1 MNKAHRQFV
10 WSELGKMI
18 PEGSF
23 ASYIVESLA
32 AELRSTLETIEE
44 GQPDAY
50 WEVSPAEG
58 LFTLLD
64 DGWSLEVEWF
74 QWTDGKFRDDDE
86 EEIPPAVSRHFTA
99 SEQMAV
105 YGLSVLREGLDG
117 LPEIS
122 EKLIEEKKVSKE
134 ELSEWSTEALLEAY
148 QALVFAQK
156 LQQENCQEAGKKSR
170 VRLVDFSELG
180 KIGAN
185 KRHAPM
191 NELRKWATERYAEGR
206 WPSANEAA
214 HALRDVV
221 LEHSRLIGANLSE
234 KNAQRTIAEWINR
247 NLSGR

>member
-1 MNKAHRQFV
+1 MHKAHKQFV
-10 WSELGKMI
+10 WSELRKMI

-32 AELRSTLETIEE
+32 VELRSTLETIEE

-74 QWTDGKFRDDDE
+74 QWTDGIFRDDDE
-86 EEIPPAVSRHFTA
+86 EEIPPAVNRHLSA

-105 YGLSVLREGLDG
+105 YGLSVLSDGLDDI
-117 LPEIS
+117 PDIS

-156 LQQENCQEAGKKSR
+156 LDQSYSPETGKQSR
-170 VRLVDFSELG
+170 AKLVDFSALG
-180 KIGAN
+180 AAGAK
-185 KRHAPM
+185 KRHAPQA
-191 NELRKWATERYAEGR
+191 ELKKWAIEKYRAKK
-206 WPSANEAA
+206 WQSANEAA
-214 HALRDVV
+214 HALTTEVV
-221 LEHSRLIGANLSE
+221 AYSVSIGAFLKPS
-234 KNAQRTIAEWINR
+234 NAQRTIYSWFLKSA
-247 NLSGR
+247 